1 MEPDFS
7 GYATKAG
14 LRCSDGRTITPQAFQ
29 HMDGQQVPLVWQH
42 GHNDPANVLG
52 HAILEARPDG
62 VYARGFFNE
71 TPSGQA
77 ARALVQHKDVNKLS
91 IYANHLVEKAKMV
104 LHGMISEVSLVLSG
118 ANPGAVIDYVAVQ
131 HADGDVE
138 TLGDEAVIHT
148 GLEIDFVD
156 FGTNEDD
163 ASVEHAASDKTV
175 QEIYDSFSPE
185 QKDVVAFMIGAAL
198 DQAGTGSI
206 AQSDTDTI
214 VEDANDDSNDSD
226 ETADEGNLTH
236 QEGTPVARNVFEQR
250 DASSATGATTGGV
263 IRHSLSHSDVKG
275 IVADAV
281 KSGSMREAVEK
292 YALAHGIDDVDLLF
306 PDAKLLE
313 GTPQF
318 EMRRVEWVASVLN
331 GTKHSPFS
339 RVKTVVADLTQEE
352 ARAKGYVK
360 GSLKKEEWFGLTKR
374 TTSPTTVYKKQSVDR
389 DDVLDITELDM
400 VVWLKGEM
408 RLMLDEE
415 VARAILIGD
424 GRDISSEDKV
434 KDPVGASD
442 GVGIRSILNDHDL
455 FVTRVNVNVD
465 DALSS
470 YDEVVDAV
478 MNGMEFYKGT
488 GTPTFYTTIRT
499 LNRFLQIK
507 DTLGH
512 RLYGTKAAVADALG
526 VKDIVTV
533 EVMNMETDLL
543 GIIVNLQDYNVG
555 TDRGGEVSM
564 FDDFDI
570 DYNKQKYLIE
580 TRLSGALTKIKS
592 AVVVMKTASTDV
604 LLATPT
610 TPTFV
615 ASTGVVTLPTSTNF
629 VWKNSDTDA
638 SLTDGAQ
645 AALDAGEE
653 LRVVAVADTGYFFA
667 NNTQTEFRFTRTH
680 A

>member
-42 GHNDPANVLG
+42 SHNDPANVLG

-62 VYARGFFNE
+62 VYALGFFND
-71 TPSGQA
+71 TPSGLA

-118 ANPGAVIDYVAVQ
+118 ANPGAFIDYVAVQ
-131 HADGDVE
+131 HGDNDIE
-138 TLGDEAVIHT
+138 TLADEAIIHT

-156 FGTNEDD
+156 FGSDD
-163 ASVEHAASDKTV
+163 NNVEHAAASDMTV
-175 QEIYDSFSPE
+175 QQVYDTFTDQ
-185 QKDVVAFMIGAAL
+185 QKDVVSFMIGAAL
-198 DQAGTGSI
+198 DQAGTGTI
-206 AQSDTDTI
+206 AQSD
-214 VEDANDDSNDSD
+214 DSD
-226 ETADEGNLTH
+226 ESVTSDEIVETDTAEDEGNLTH

-250 DASSATGATTGGV
+250 DASSATGASAGNPARQT
-263 IRHSLSHSDVKG
+263 LSHSDVKG
-275 IVADAV
+275 IVAAAV
-281 KSGSMREAVEK
+281 KCGSMREAVEA
-292 YALAHGIDDVDLLF
+292 YALAHGVDDIDLLF

-318 EMRRVEWVASVLN
+318 EMRRVEWVAGVLS

-339 RVKTVVADLTQEE
+339 RVKTVVADLTQDE
-352 ARAKGYVK
+352 ARAKGYIK

-400 VVWLKGEM
+400 VAWLKGEM

-415 VARAILIGD
+415 VAGAILIGD

-434 KDPVGASD
+434 KDPVGAAD
-442 GVGIRSILNDHDL
+442 GVGIRSILNDHEL

-470 YDEVVDAV
+470 YDEVIDAV

-512 RLYGTKAAVADALG
+512 RLYATKAAVADALG

-533 EVMNMETDLL
+533 EVMNREIDLL

-592 AVVVMKTASTDV
+592 AVVVTKTASTDV

-638 SLTDGAQ
+638 SLVDGAQ
-645 AALDAGEE
+645 AALDEGEE

-667 NNTQTEFRFTRTH
+667 NSAQTEFRFTRTH
-680 A
+680 AV